1 MRRHR
6 IPRPSPTFVA
16 SCGLLIVLSLV
27 GVKPALSQTPAQI
40 GNPTITLTG
49 PWKFQI
55 GDSPLDPVTHK
66 PLWADPSFD
75 DSRWENVDLT
85 PNGSADPFTNDPR
98 YVRGWTATGHLNDWG
113 WAWYR
118 IRVPVLALPGTPISF
133 ATFGWVD
140 GADDGYQI
148 FSDGNLMGSWGDF
161 RNQNDPTV
169 YFTQPA
175 TFSLFRATGTP
186 QQVTLALRFWL
197 SPVRLAY
204 HPFVGGLHYAPLLG
218 ESSAVNAAADISLLQ
233 NLRLQAFPPFDV
245 CLGLFMA
252 IVIASLVFFDRSD
265 RVYLWVAGALLLD
278 VINEFVFFLANFTQL
293 VSLRMFFVE
302 LEAFSA
308 PLILGA
314 WGMVWWLWFQRKPAW
329 APKALAIGTCIYMT
343 VGLFGHDLLF
353 EFVPHSVSA
362 VVETLSLP
370 CALFLIVMLLVIV
383 WSGLRAHRREG
394 WFVIP
399 AVVFLIFG
407 QLQAVLI
414 KLHFHGWVIVHGVM
428 LFYSN
433 IANLLNIAAI
443 SVLLIR
449 RLLQSLQRQRET
461 AIDIKNA
468 QEVQQVIL
476 PEARTV
482 LPGLVIESEYR
493 PAREVG
499 GDFFQIIPNQADDS
513 LLIVAGDVTGKGLKA
528 GMLVALLVG
537 ALRSTADENNDPAY
551 ILETLN
557 RRLAGRADA
566 QATCLALRIAKDGRA
581 DLANAGHLAP
591 YLNGVP
597 LPMEGALPLGMI
609 DALEPST
616 MQFHLE
622 EDDRLVLVS
631 DGTAEA
637 TNGKGELFGFDRL
650 QNLISSSS
658 NAVEVA
664 TAAQAFGQED
674 DISVILITR
683 TPVLTPLLA

>member
-1 MRRHR
+1 L
-6 IPRPSPTFVA
+6 PTCVA
-16 SCGLLIVLSLV
+16 LWCLLILLPLV
-27 GVKPALSQTPAQI
+27 GEKPAPAQTPAQI
-40 GNPTITLTG
+40 GNSTIALTG

-55 GDSPLDPVTHK
+55 GDSPLDPATHR

-75 DSRWENVDLT
+75 DSRWETVDLT
-85 PNGSADPFTNDPR
+85 PNGSADPFTGDRR
-98 YVRGWTATGHLNDWG
+98 YVPGWTSKGHPNYSG
-113 WAWYR
+113 YAWYR
-118 IRVPVLALPGTPISF
+118 IRARIQAPKGTPIAL

-140 GADDGYQI
+140 GADDGYQV
-148 FSDGNLMGSWGDF
+148 FSDGNLVGSWGDF
-161 RNQNDPTV
+161 RNAKDPTV

-175 TFSLFRATGTP
+175 TFSLIRASGAP
-186 QQVTLALRFWL
+186 QQITIALRFWM

-218 ESSAVNAAADISLLQ
+218 ETSAVNAAAHISLLH
-233 NLRLQAFPPFDV
+233 NLRTQAFPPFDV
-245 CLGLFMA
+245 GLGLFMVI
-252 IVIASLVFFDRSD
+252 IVASLVFFDRSD
-265 RVYLWVAGALLLD
+265 PVYLWVAGALLLD
-278 VINEFVFFLANFTQL
+278 VINELVFALANFTQL
-293 VSLRMFFVE
+293 VSLRMFFAE
-302 LEAFSA
+302 LQAFSQ

-329 APKALAIGTCIYMT
+329 APKALAIGTCIYAT
-343 VGLFGHDLLF
+343 VGLFGHDLLY
-353 EFVPHSVSA
+353 EFMPHSVSA
-362 VVETLSLP
+362 VFNALSFP
-370 CALFLIVMLLVIV
+370 CALFLIAMMLVIV
-383 WSGLRAHRREG
+383 GSGVRTHGREG

-399 AVVFLIFG
+399 AVVFLIIA
-407 QLQAVLI
+407 QLQGELI
-414 KLHFHGWVIVHGVM
+414 KLHFHGWVNVHGVQ

-433 IANLLNIAAI
+433 IANLLNLVAI
-443 SVLLIR
+443 SVLLVR

-461 AIDIKNA
+461 AVDIKNA

-499 GDFFQIIPNQADDS
+499 GDFFQIIPNDGDDS

-551 ILETLN
+551 ILKALN

-566 QATCLALRIAKDGRA
+566 QATCLALRIAKDGRV

-597 LPMEGALPLGMI
+597 LPMEGALPLGI
-609 DALEPST
+609 IEALEPSS
-616 MQFHLE
+616 MQFHLK
-622 EDDRLVLVS
+622 EDDKLVLVS

-637 TNGKGELFGFDRL
+637 TNVNGELFGFDRL

-664 TAAQAFGQED
+664 AAAQAFGQED
-674 DISVILITR
+674 DISVISITR
-683 TPVLTPLLA
+683 TRTVVLTPALA